1 MYVQLLIIIL
11 GFIALKWYPQ
21 VGYAENQVRQHK
33 RYVIFMMVL
42 LILQSGLRHVAVGSD
57 TYQYYVG
64 YFLDVEKSS
73 WQSLWSDCLE
83 FLNYGVGKDPG
94 YRLLLK
100 AIQYIL
106 PTYQLYLLGLAA
118 FVFYGLGKLFVKY
131 TSSNYEVLVA
141 IALYQCL
148 YYSFF
153 SITGLR
159 QTMATGF
166 LFLAV
171 PYVTD
176 RKPWQFVLL
185 LLIAATQHKSALLF
199 APFYFLPIVK
209 QSRLMMI
216 ASFAMFIPMWT
227 YGSQFAGMLMM
238 GSSFEQYAM
247 YIEGYEG
254 AGAYGFAAFILL
266 LGALLIYYH
275 KSIVTKEQSAN
286 LILNSIAVAILL
298 TPLTMIDPSNMRIV
312 QYYSIFALFALP
324 WVISNVEISN
334 IKNRYIIIILLLT
347 AYTMS
352 RGHEYAFFW
361 QDMALGEN
369 YSY

>member
-1 MYVQLLIIIL
+1 
-11 GFIALKWYPQ
+11 
-21 VGYAENQVRQHK
+21 
-33 RYVIFMMVL
+33 
-42 LILQSGLRHVAVGSD
+42 
-57 TYQYYVG
+57 
-64 YFLDVEKSS
+64 
-73 WQSLWSDCLE
+73 
-83 FLNYGVGKDPG
+83 
-94 YRLLLK
+94 
-100 AIQYIL
+100 
-106 PTYQLYLLGLAA
+106 
-118 FVFYGLGKLFVKY
+118 
-131 TSSNYEVLVA
+131 
-141 IALYQCL
+141 
-148 YYSFF
+148 
-153 SITGLR
+153 
-159 QTMATGF
+159 
-166 LFLAV
+166 
-171 PYVTD
+171 
-176 RKPWQFVLL
+176 
-185 LLIAATQHKSALLF
+185 
-199 APFYFLPIVK
+199 
-209 QSRLMMI
+209 MMI

-247 YIEGYEG
+247 FIEGYEG

-352 RGHEYAFFW
+352 RGYEYAFFW